1 MAQGARIGGV
11 EDREPTQAETEGE
24 TRPTKV
30 PESRMRA
37 SSPDSDSR
45 AAGGSNS
52 RAGGERLPGRP
63 GEPGL
68 PNTGESPISWDLSR
82 RTVSVCAMP
91 GGAPAAGLGVWR
103 PRSMPGGLWPAPSGT
118 PAPPQPQRRACA
130 L

>member
-1 MAQGARIGGV
+1 MFLGQVSTDDVQADGCAARYYHEVCQHHNVTSELHLIPLHQQRTFCVG
-11 EDREPTQAETEGE
+11 T
-24 TRPTKV
+24 
-30 PESRMRA
+30 
-37 SSPDSDSR
+37 
-45 AAGGSNS
+45 
-52 RAGGERLPGRP
+52 P

-82 RTVSVCAMP
+82 RTVGVCAMP

-118 PAPPQPQRRACA
+118 PAPPQPQRRRACA